1 MESGSAAAGP
11 DFMMYKSDIT
21 GYKQLYFWEYFGNIS
36 VREMIVQK
44 VQIYRN
50 EYTINN
56 ILSKVIVNLKI
67 FSKYS

>member
-1 MESGSAAAGP
+1 MESGSAVAGP

-21 GYKQLYFWEYFGNIS
+21 GYKQLFFGNIL

-44 VQIYRN
+44 VQIYRC

-56 ILSKVIVNLKI
+56 ISSKIIVNLKI